1 MRKNTPFFVLFLFLL
16 SLASRGQ
23 SFRRIE
29 LPIQGNPSSYNLIP
43 LKEKGFILANMTE
56 QRVLQISK
64 YDSLLTQVWQLET
77 DIEPGL
83 NYIDQYADDSHV
95 FLLFGNR
102 TGDQFTLVRVASFL
116 GAIQKTRL
124 TSLRNFELNQ
134 FRVIQNTI
142 YLAGVVK
149 NEPVLISYAFGQATP
164 KILNSGLG
172 KNANLQ
178 SIEALNENLLLTYSI
193 REKKY
198 ATLVLREITADGK
211 VIRQTALKPKD
222 NFSLFTG
229 KVFLSGDKS
238 FLIGSYGFGGT
249 STNSRSIAQTLGIY
263 IARIGGANGVLSLE
277 YLPFSEFKNFFNYL
291 PNRQKGRVERNLEK
305 QKEKGNTYTVTSRVF
320 VHDVLETEDGYSL
333 VAEIFTPEYVSNYS
347 NFGMMSPFS
356 PFWGSPFAM
365 SPFYRN
371 YWGFNSWAWNPWLM
385 GTPNNSQ
392 SFNGFRYSHG
402 IVVGFDQNGK
412 RQYDYS
418 VVYENLRLFE
428 LQEKLSVSTRDGKQL
443 AAYTKQ
449 NELIINEFSEIEE
462 ENKQR
467 TFDIVTGKEKERIKE
482 TTFEN
487 TAHWFDNY
495 FLAWGIQKISSSSE
509 RNRQVFY
516 IHRIKY

>member
-1 MRKNTPFFVLFLFLL
+1 MRKITLYFSFILLFA
-16 SLASRGQ
+16 SLAGFGQ

-29 LPIQGNPSSYNLIP
+29 LPIQGNPTSYNLMP

-77 DIEPGL
+77 EIEPGF
-83 NYIDQYADDSHV
+83 NYIDQYADDTHV

-102 TGDQFTLVRVASFL
+102 SGDQFTLVRVAGFL

-149 NEPVLISYAFGQATP
+149 NEPVLISYAFGQAAP

-178 SIEALNENLLLTYSI
+178 SIETLDDNLLLTYSI
-193 REKKY
+193 REKKC

-211 VIRQTALKPKD
+211 VVRQTVIKPKD

-229 KVFLSGDKS
+229 KIFPTGANS
-238 FLIGSYGFGGT
+238 FLIGSYGYGGT
-249 STNSRSIAQTLGIY
+249 NGIQ
-263 IARIGGANGVLSLE
+263 SLE
-277 YLPFSEFKNFFNYL
+277 YLPFGEFENFFNYL
-291 PNRQKGRVERNLEK
+291 PNRQKDRVERNVEK
-305 QKEKGNTYTVTSRVF
+305 QKGRGNTYTVTSRVF
-320 VHDVLETEDGYSL
+320 VHDVLETEKGFSL
-333 VAEIFTPEYVSNYS
+333 VAEIFTPEYVSNFN

-385 GTPNNSQ
+385 GSPNNAQ
-392 SFNGFRYSHG
+392 TFNGFRYTHG

-412 RQYDYS
+412 RQYDHS
-418 VVYENLRLFE
+418 VVYTNLRLFE
-428 LQEKLSVSTRDGKQL
+428 LQEKLTVTVRDGKKL
-443 AAYTKQ
+443 AAYTKD
-449 NELIINEFSEIEE
+449 NELIINEFGETEG

-467 TFDIVTGKEKERIKE
+467 TFEIVTGKEKERIKE

-495 FLAWGIQKISSSSE
+495 FLAWGVQKITSSTE

>member
-1 MRKNTPFFVLFLFLL
+1 MRKITLYFSFILLFA
-16 SLASRGQ
+16 SLAGFGQ

-29 LPIQGNPSSYNLIP
+29 LPIQGNPTSYNLMP

-77 DIEPGL
+77 EIEPGF
-83 NYIDQYADDSHV
+83 NYIDQYADDTHV

-102 TGDQFTLVRVASFL
+102 SGDQFTLVRVAGFL

-149 NEPVLISYAFGQATP
+149 NEPVLISYSFGQAAP

-178 SIEALNENLLLTYSI
+178 SIETLDDNLLLTYSI

-211 VIRQTALKPKD
+211 VVRQTVIKPKD

-229 KVFLSGDKS
+229 KIFPTGANS
-238 FLIGSYGFGGT
+238 FLIGSYGYGGT
-249 STNSRSIAQTLGIY
+249 NANSRNNAQTLGIY
-263 IARIGGANGVLSLE
+263 IARIGGTNGIQSLE
-277 YLPFSEFKNFFNYL
+277 YLPFGEFENFFNYL
-291 PNRQKGRVERNLEK
+291 PNRQKDRVERNVEK
-305 QKEKGNTYTVTSRVF
+305 QKGRGNTYTVTSRVF
-320 VHDVLETEDGYSL
+320 VHDGLETEKGFSL
-333 VAEIFTPEYVSNYS
+333 VAEIFTPEYVSNFN

-385 GTPNNSQ
+385 GSPNNAQ
-392 SFNGFRYSHG
+392 TFNGFRYTHG

-412 RQYDYS
+412 RQYDHS
-418 VVYENLRLFE
+418 VVYTNLRLFE
-428 LQEKLSVSTRDGKQL
+428 LQEKLTVSVRDGKKL
-443 AAYTKQ
+443 AAYTKD
-449 NELIINEFSEIEE
+449 NELIINEFGETEG

-467 TFDIVTGKEKERIKE
+467 TFEIVTGKEKERIKE

-495 FLAWGIQKISSSSE
+495 FLAWGVQKITSSTE